1 MKYKL
6 AFVNDCK
13 NSRHTFLYKDEVK
26 FLMFG
31 HDMIDLYH
39 EKIAPVDNNRWTP
52 GEIFAA
58 LEKE

>member
-13 NSRHTFLYKDEVK
+13 NVQHTFLYKDEVK
-26 FLMFG
+26 ALMFG

-39 EKIAPVDNNRWTP
+39 EKIEPIKNNRWTP
-52 GEIFAA
+52 GEIFEA